1 MAYNTSNPVGSSD
14 FRDLSDNAV
23 NFDKF
28 SVGSDPAYPNRLGVL
43 KLSIEG
49 MNQEFNNAQDG
60 RQALF
65 ETQLGAMGYTW
76 LADYGPG
83 LVFTSRNQYMVRD
96 GLAYAVANSTTLPYT
111 TTGNWATEVSK
122 FKAISID
129 DILRADLASNTV
141 GKGASLVAYQ
151 GRTVAQWLADR
162 YTVSGAVAGGTIDAT
177 SVIQAAIDA
186 LPTGATLDGN
196 NLAYLVTKLNLKSDM
211 RLANFRLITKAGA
224 PLGEFWSPVTVGA
237 YNDTTLRQN
246 IEIENVQVNGQRVL
260 NETGT
265 TGGEDGGKHGFRFIG
280 RINNLTV
287 RNCSAMYCGSYGFF
301 NFLGISSGS
310 DGSDTPL
317 QTNINYINCIG
328 MYNKAHGLAADSIDG
343 LNIDNCKFTE
353 NGKDITG
360 SPGGRIT
367 EGGVFYG
374 NGIDLEGYGIDS
386 RLINVTIRNTDLTN
400 NKAASI
406 FISDP
411 VLKTATNFKMRGGFL
426 IQNCK
431 LSSGAST
438 SNTPDTAL
446 AVLPPYANWTL
457 GAIYDDI
464 KVLGCVIQGNIDIV
478 DATGVVLDSPQ
489 KHTGTY
495 LGAVA
500 YATITV
506 NNEIGAYFD
515 NQAASTINYRFEF
528 GTTTDA
534 NSNVNWFR
542 KEADGWIR
550 QGLFSTRVD
559 FAANEEKSL
568 TVNYLRGLHGNAHST
583 TPSIKYISSTAAVY
597 APIVTSAG
605 DSSANI
611 LVKNG
616 PTAQTIGVYCEIA
629 GQ

>member
-1 MAYNTSNPVGSSD
+1 MAYNTGNTVGSSD

-23 NFDKF
+23 NFDKY
-28 SVGSDPAYPNRLGVL
+28 SVGADPAYPNRLGVL

-76 LADYGPG
+76 LAEYGPG
-83 LVFTSRNQYMVRD
+83 LVFTSRNQYLVRD
-96 GLAYAVANSTTLPYT
+96 GLAYTVANSTTLPYT

-122 FKAISID
+122 FKAVSVD
-129 DILRADLASNTV
+129 DILRADLANSAV
-141 GKGASLVAYQ
+141 GKGAALVAYQ

-224 PLGEFWSPVTVGA
+224 PAGQFWSPVTVGA

-246 IEIENVQVNGQRVL
+246 IEIENVHVNGQRVL

-280 RINNLTV
+280 RISNLTV
-287 RNCSAMYCGSYGFF
+287 RNCSAMACGSYGFF

-317 QTNINYINCIG
+317 QTNINYINCIA
-328 MYNKAHGLAADSIDG
+328 MFNKAHGLAADSIDG

-360 SPGGRIT
+360 SSGGRIT

-616 PTAQTIGVYCEIA
+616 PTAQKIGVYCEIA
-629 GQ
+629 GK